1 MAEEDIGL
9 DMAGVGG
16 RARLR
21 AFFEKDSVRN
31 AIMGVIVFN
40 AITLGFSTSQS
51 ITSRIG
57 GFLEFVDTVVIG
69 IFVVELTLKLYAY
82 GPRFFRSGWNVFD
95 LVIVAIS
102 LVPNTRS
109 LTALRGLRVLRVLR
123 LLSPIPQVRAV
134 VQSLIDAL
142 PGMGAIIVMLTIV
155 YYVFAVM
162 ATMLFGQAFPQ
173 WFGTLGHS
181 FFSLFTVMT
190 LEGWPDLA
198 RAVMEVYPL
207 AWLFFIPFIMVTA
220 FTVLNLFIGLLVNTM
235 QSAVEQ
241 ETEAELEKLSRLVR
255 KETNELDA
263 HITQLH
269 DELRSLREELQNAR
283 KGSDG

>member
-1 MAEEDIGL
+1 MAKEDTDL
-9 DMAGVGG
+9 EMADDGV

-40 AITLGFSTSQS
+40 AITLGLATSQS
-51 ITSRIG
+51 ISNSIG
-57 GFLEFVDTVVIG
+57 GFLYFVDTVVIA
-69 IFVVELTLKLYAY
+69 IFVAELSLKIFAY
-82 GPRFFRSGWNVFD
+82 GPRFFRSGWNIFD
-95 LVIVAIS
+95 LVIVGIS
-102 LVPNTRS
+102 LVPDTRS
-109 LTALRGLRVLRVLR
+109 LTALRALRVLRVLR
-123 LLSPIPQVRAV
+123 LLSPIPQIRAV

-142 PGMGAIIVMLTIV
+142 PGMGAIIVMLAIV

-162 ATMLFGQAFPQ
+162 ATMLFGQTFPQ

-207 AWLFFIPFIMVTA
+207 AWLFFIPFIIVTA

-263 HITQLH
+263 HIKSLH
-269 DELRSLREELQNAR
+269 DEVRALRQELQEGR
-283 KGSDG
+283 TGSDG